1 MLQGFGGDGAS
12 THAHLIAV
20 LFKTEPIRQE
30 VSCFMGASGMGMVLA
45 NMQTRSIIFHGSG
58 GMVLADMPTWLQYHS
73 NYSPIDKRYHTLR
86 VLGDGAS
93 RHAHLIAVLFKTHP
107 IRQEVSCFMGWGG
120 HAHLIAVLFKTQ
132 PIRQKVSYFKGL
144 GDGASRH
151 AHFITVSF
159 KTQPIR
165 QEVSCFMGAFGVG
178 MVLANMPAW

>member
-1 MLQGFGGDGAS
+1 MLQGFGGYGAR

-58 GMVLADMPTWLQYHS
+58 GMVLADMPTWLQYRS
-73 NYSPIDKRYHTLR
+73 KYSPIDKRYHTLR

-132 PIRQKVSYFKGL
+132 PIRQKVSYL
-144 GDGASRH
+144 
-151 AHFITVSF
+151 
-159 KTQPIR
+159 PIR